1 MIRGIHHTSIST
13 QDFERLVAFYR
24 DVVGLELVASYGW
37 DRTSPDAE
45 NLDKIVGLKGSSTE
59 SALFRTGNTHL
70 EIFRYVTPVGKQPI
84 PDRPACDAG
93 LTHVAFD
100 VIDILPN
107 TTGSGRREFRFTR
120 SLRPLASSARPT
132 AVTLMETSSSFRRS
146 WTRAIRSRWRTF
158 FRTLENRHAKRAC
171 VGFGVHFNVQWGAK
185 RRFAQT
191 SARTS
196 EPGSEPASTTA
207 HEGPLMR
214 SESKASI
221 GKEQR

>member
-59 SALFRTGNTHL
+59 SALFRIGNTHL

-100 VIDILPN
+100 VIDIFAEYDRLRKAGVPFH
-107 TTGSGRREFRFTR
+107 TEPQTVGLFRSTYGRDPDGNIFELQEVLDPRH
-120 SLRPLASSARPT
+120 PVA
-132 AVTLMETSSSFRRS
+132 
-146 WTRAIRSRWRTF
+146 
-158 FRTLENRHAKRAC
+158 LENLL
-171 VGFGVHFNVQWGAK
+171 
-185 RRFAQT
+185 
-191 SARTS
+191 
-196 EPGSEPASTTA
+196 PD
-207 HEGPLMR
+207 L
-214 SESKASI
+214 
-221 GKEQR
+221 GK

>member
-13 QDFERLVAFYR
+13 QNFERLVAFYR

-59 SALFRTGNTHL
+59 SALFRIGNTHL

-120 SLRPLASSARPT
+120 SLRPLASSARLT

-146 WTRAIRSRWRTF
+146 WTRAIRSRWRTL
-158 FRTLENRHAKRAC
+158 FRTLENKHAKRAC
-171 VGFGVHFNVQWGAK
+171 VVRSSFERPMGRAK
-185 RRFAQT
+185 RRLAQT

-196 EPGSEPASTTA
+196 EPVDKA
-207 HEGPLMR
+207 HEGASHALR
-214 SESKASI
+214 IKATI
-221 GKEQR
+221 GKEQQ